1 MAFDLHGLIFSFLA
15 YFLGSIP
22 FGLVFSRLCGAQD
35 PRMAG
40 SGNIGSTNVL
50 RLSGKKVGVLTLV
63 GDVGK
68 GWVVGWMAA
77 SFYSQNIWGLMG
89 VLAVVV
95 GHIFPIFLN
104 FKGGKG
110 VATGIG
116 GILGLHFL
124 IGLILVAI
132 WVATVVTFKYSSGG
146 AIVSFSLLPIISW
159 WMGPNQ
165 DFIIF
170 SLILSGLIL
179 FKHKGNIQRL
189 LNGTESRIGS
199 QSK

>member
-1 MAFDLHGLIFSFLA
+1 MAFDLNGLIFSLSA

-22 FGLVFSRLCGAQD
+22 FGLVASRLGGAQD
-35 PRMAG
+35 PRQAG

-63 GDVGK
+63 GDLGK
-68 GWVVGWMAA
+68 GWVIGWLAV
-77 SFYSQNIWGLMG
+77 SFYSQTIWGLIG

-95 GHIFPIFLN
+95 GHIFPVFLK
-104 FKGGKG
+104 FQGGKG
-110 VATGIG
+110 VATGLG

-124 IGLILVAI
+124 IGLLLVAI
-132 WVATVVTFKYSSGG
+132 WLATVGIFKYSSGG
-146 AIVSFSLLPIISW
+146 ALLSFSLFPMISW
-159 WMGPNQ
+159 GIDASS

-170 SLILSGLIL
+170 SLILSGMIL

-189 LNGTESRIGS
+189 LNGTESRI
-199 QSK
+199 QSKQN